1 MERLVSFGGKVALCL
16 VLVACGSPDAEPG
29 VPTSAA
35 ARDGRVL
42 RVPAQADGTLD
53 TVGLPVMRFD
63 ESTYAF
69 GAVDAGAI
77 VEHRFRFRN
86 AGAQPLQ
93 ITNASSTC
101 GCTVPVWP
109 REPVAPGD
117 TASIYVRFDTGGKSG
132 PQDKA
137 VTLTANTFPNT
148 TEVHL
153 VGTVDAIF

>member
-1 MERLVSFGGKVALCL
+1 MP
-16 VLVACGSPDAEPG
+16 VL
-29 VPTSAA
+29 
-35 ARDGRVL
+35 
-42 RVPAQADGTLD
+42 
-53 TVGLPVMRFD
+53 RFD
-63 ESTYAF
+63 ESTHAF
-69 GAVDAGAI
+69 GAVDAGAV

-86 AGAQPLQ
+86 AGGQPLQ

-109 REPVAPGD
+109 REAIAPGD
-117 TASIYVRFDTGGKSG
+117 TASIYVRFDTDGKAG